1 MVSHILNSEVIL
13 YVSDEK
19 LSAQFYSAILRS
31 QPDMIAPGM
40 VEFNISNSLKLG
52 LMPNSGIANIITPIL
67 PHPNEGTGIPR
78 CELYFIVADVDL
90 EMNHALSCGAKLVS
104 RTADRNWG
112 DRVGY
117 VADFDGHVI
126 AFAQKMV

>member
-19 LSAQFYSAILRS
+19 LSARFYSAILRS

-40 VEFNISNSLKLG
+40 IEFNIFDSFKLG
-52 LMPNSGIANIITPIL
+52 LMPTSGIAKIITPIL
-67 PHPNEGTGIPR
+67 PHPNDANGIPR
-78 CELYFIVADVDL
+78 CELYFIVADVEF
-90 EMNHALSCGAKLVS
+90 EMNHAISCGAKLVS
-104 RTADRNWG
+104 ESADRNWG

-117 VADFDGHVI
+117 ITDPDGHVI
-126 AFAQKMV
+126 AFAQKNV